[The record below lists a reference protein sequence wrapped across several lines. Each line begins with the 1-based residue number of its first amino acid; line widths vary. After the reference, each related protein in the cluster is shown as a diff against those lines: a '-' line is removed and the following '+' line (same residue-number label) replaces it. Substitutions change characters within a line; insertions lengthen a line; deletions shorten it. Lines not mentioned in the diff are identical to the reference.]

1 MSIVHEIIFTFQ
13 PFALTCTL
21 AAGTSGYDLTTTTGE
36 TARTCTV
43 TGSFTGS
50 PLTLTVPAG
59 MTSVTSDPLFESGTT
74 VMVKAD
80 IDAANGLE
88 LDSAAADV
96 TITEDTTE
104 TKTLTQVSFYLSEYE
119 VGASS
124 PRY

>member
-1 MSIVHEIIFTFQ
+1 MNLYASFDQEIIFTFQ

-21 AAGTSGYDLTTTTGE
+21 AAGTTGYDLTTTTGE

-59 MTSVTSDPLFESGTT
+59 MTSVTSDPLFESGST

-104 TKTLTQVSFYLSEYE
+104 TKTLTQVSLR
-119 VGASS
+119 
-124 PRY
+124 PK

>member
-1 MSIVHEIIFTFQ
+1 M
-13 PFALTCTL
+13 TCTL
-21 AAGTSGYDLTTTTGE
+21 AAGTSGYDLTITTGE

-104 TKTLTQVSFYLSEYE
+104 TKTLTQVSLR
-119 VGASS
+119 
-124 PRY
+124 PK